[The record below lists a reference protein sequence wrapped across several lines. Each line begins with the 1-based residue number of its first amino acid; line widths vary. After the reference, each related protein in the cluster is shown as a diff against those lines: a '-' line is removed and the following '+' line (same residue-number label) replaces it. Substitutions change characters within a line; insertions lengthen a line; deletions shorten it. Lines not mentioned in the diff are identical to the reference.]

1 MPAHHLYNSSYHLMK
16 VVLIVFSFNIAHL
29 IPLFSSTDPVIKP
42 LDVPH
47 TLGMHS
53 RGQILLA

>member
-1 MPAHHLYNSSYHLMK
+1 MK

-29 IPLFSSTDPVIKP
+29 IPLLSSTDPVIKP
-42 LDVPH
+42 IKFNVPH

-53 RGQILLA
+53 RGRILLT